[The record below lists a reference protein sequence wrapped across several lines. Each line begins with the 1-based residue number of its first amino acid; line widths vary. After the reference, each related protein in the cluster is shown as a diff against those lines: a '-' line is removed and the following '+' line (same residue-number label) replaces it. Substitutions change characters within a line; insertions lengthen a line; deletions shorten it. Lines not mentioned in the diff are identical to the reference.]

1 MAATAVHS
9 FDRDGPI
16 MLEKGGMNHQGLDS
30 VESAIGS
37 CCCFIDILV
46 FSGSF
51 VFGSCFIC
59 VFIILFFRYVLQVMV
74 A

>member
-30 VESAIGS
+30 VEGECNWLFS
-37 CCCFIDILV
+37 CCFIDILV

-51 VFGSCFIC
+51 VFGSCYLSVYYFI
-59 VFIILFFRYVLQVMV
+59 F
-74 A
+74 